1 MRMQSLCPGSHQGP
15 GSIVGGTVPAGRGGH
30 SVAHRSEGA
39 RKDGG
44 FSSCSAERLAAI
56 SGQGQGT
63 DASVKAR
70 SFWMQPGRRED
81 SVWDPVGG
89 LRRGARLRWRSSVE
103 KQIGQQPLEESEAG
117 AGTPPE
123 RLLPVVGAET
133 TGTGTVW
140 VKWAWRCGQWAAE
153 KQAER
158 LGETGAWGTVVVF
171 PGSWAVLR
179 KGGGCGF
186 GPVER
191 PVCTDVWLP
200 LMCTPFLAGE
210 GTKGA
215 GSHQQR
221 SEGGSWGGRKLHKQL
236 LFFNDMA
243 SI

>member
-103 KQIGQQPLEESEAG
+103 KQIDQGSRAEQVGAAFLCSLQGSCSVRRQTRGFFLGRPQAAQAG
-117 AGTPPE
+117 YEPFAPTYILLACSTHRGT
-123 RLLPVVGAET
+123 RGHTASSFQLSCIAVSVQFLFSVYILCLRHYHWKMSPVVYHD
-133 TGTGTVW
+133 
-140 VKWAWRCGQWAAE
+140 
-153 KQAER
+153 
-158 LGETGAWGTVVVF
+158 
-171 PGSWAVLR
+171 S
-179 KGGGCGF
+179 
-186 GPVER
+186 
-191 PVCTDVWLP
+191 
-200 LMCTPFLAGE
+200 
-210 GTKGA
+210 
-215 GSHQQR
+215 
-221 SEGGSWGGRKLHKQL
+221 
-236 LFFNDMA
+236 FFSPM
-243 SI
+243 